1 MIDLLSSE
9 CIKWALL
16 ITDINNED
24 CTEVIRRL
32 IEKKIKFE
40 MQAVPPKNDRRR
52 SRARTVFCAKVGKK
66 IDIPLAATSSLP
78 VLILDLSKKSC
89 IINII
94 LEGREEITKA
104 LTLRN

>member
-1 MIDLLSSE
+1 MMDLLSSE

-16 ITDINNED
+16 ITDINDKD

-32 IEKKIKFE
+32 IENRIKFE
-40 MQAVPPKNDRRR
+40 MQAVPPKNDGRR

-66 IDIPLAATSSLP
+66 IDIPLAVTSSLP
-78 VLILDLSKKSC
+78 VLILDLSKKGR

-94 LEGREEITKA
+94 LEGRAEITEA
-104 LTLRN
+104 LALRN